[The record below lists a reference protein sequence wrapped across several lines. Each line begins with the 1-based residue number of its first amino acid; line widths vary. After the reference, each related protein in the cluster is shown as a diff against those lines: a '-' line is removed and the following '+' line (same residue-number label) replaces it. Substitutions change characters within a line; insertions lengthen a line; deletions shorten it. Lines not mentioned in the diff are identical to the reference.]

1 MSYNQ
6 IIEEIPLI
14 SYQFKDNILNL
25 NIIYKNN
32 LKETIQ
38 LKELNKNCE
47 ICLISFEEK
56 KYMFNIE
63 VKN

>member
-32 LKETIQ
+32 LEETLQ

-56 KYMFNIE
+56 NICLIL
-63 VKN
+63 K

>member
-1 MSYNQ
+1 M
-6 IIEEIPLI
+6 
-14 SYQFKDNILNL
+14 
-25 NIIYKNN
+25 IYKNN

>member
-32 LKETIQ
+32 LEETLQ

-47 ICLISFEEK
+47 ICLILK
-56 KYMFNIE
+56 
-63 VKN
+63 